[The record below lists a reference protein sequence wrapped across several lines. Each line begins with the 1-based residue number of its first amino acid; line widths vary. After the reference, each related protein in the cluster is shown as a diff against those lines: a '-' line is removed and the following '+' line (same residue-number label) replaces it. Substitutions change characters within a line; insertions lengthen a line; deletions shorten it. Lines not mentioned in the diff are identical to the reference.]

1 MPRSAKNEID
11 DARLLP
17 RHRNPLADRRAM
29 ERAQAGAL
37 LAALEANP
45 TASLPL
51 RHALTKPG
59 DKDAL
64 RGLPAVARG
73 VPGVQP
79 GTDPLREVLRK
90 ERQAERRGL

>member
-1 MPRSAKNEID
+1 MGRRPQIALD

-17 RHRNPLADRRAM
+17 RLRNPLAERRAM
-29 ERAQAGAL
+29 ERAQAGVL

-51 RHALTKPG
+51 RHELTKPG

-73 VPGVQP
+73 VSGAQP

-90 ERQAERRGL
+90 ERRRERSGL